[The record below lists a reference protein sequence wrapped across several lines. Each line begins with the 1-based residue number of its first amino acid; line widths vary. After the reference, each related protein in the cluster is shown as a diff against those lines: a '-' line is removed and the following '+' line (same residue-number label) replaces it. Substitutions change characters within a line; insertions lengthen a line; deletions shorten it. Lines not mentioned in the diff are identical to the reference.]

1 MGDVVEDVDYY
12 ALLEVEPTATLEQIK
27 TAYRKRSLKV
37 HPDRVRPL
45 SPRPATAPANSP
57 VTLLQNPGN
66 PEAAALFH
74 DLKTASAILLDP
86 IQRASFDALLA
97 ARNARKLRFAALD
110 NKRKAMAEELE
121 RGERDFKKRKEAER
135 GQKSEVDRLKEEG
148 RKLREAKMGGGAAG
162 KAKEAKERD
171 EEVDRIREAERQR
184 RKEANSTSSGT
195 IELGPLDTTLKIKF
209 PKSTSITTSDHLVT
223 FLTTLLAPSP
233 PDIDLILGG
242 GDKIPKGR
250 ASVKF
255 KTLAAAVRIM
265 EAKEGNGEN
274 GAWKGIEVGWASGR
288 RPEVL
293 GGEEKVS
300 PTPPP
305 PADSFSSA
313 FPKSVSR
320 LSAPSGRP
328 ASVTDLSHCRCWSIR
343 TKIGSSLS

>member
-1 MGDVVEDVDYY
+1 MGDVIEDVDYY

-37 HPDRVRPL
+37 HPDR
-45 SPRPATAPANSP
+45 
-57 VTLLQNPGN
+57 NPGN

-86 IQRASFDALLA
+86 IQRSSFDALLA

-121 RGERDFKKRKEAER
+121 RGEREFKKRKEEER
-135 GQKSEVDRLKEEG
+135 GQKSEVERLKEEG
-148 RKLREAKMGGGAAG
+148 RRLREAKMGGGAAG
-162 KAKEAKERD
+162 QAKEAKERD
-171 EEVDRIREAERQR
+171 EEVDRIREAERRR
-184 RKEANSTSSGT
+184 RKEANESPSGT

-209 PKSTSITTSDHLVT
+209 PKSSTITSSPDLINY
-223 FLTTLLAPSP
+223 LTTLLAPSS

-255 KTLAAAVRIM
+255 RTLAAAVRVM
-265 EAKEGNGEN
+265 EAKDGNGEK
-274 GAWKGIEVGWASGR
+274 GAWKGVEVGWAAGR
-288 RPEVL
+288 RPEIL
-293 GGEEKVS
+293 GGEEKAT

-305 PADSFSSA
+305 PAADSFPSA
-313 FPKSVSR
+313 FPKSMLVDSDEDR
-320 LSAPSGRP
+320 ILAQLRAKERQKMMEELERQEAEEEG
-328 ASVTDLSHCRCWSIR
+328 
-343 TKIGSSLS
+343 